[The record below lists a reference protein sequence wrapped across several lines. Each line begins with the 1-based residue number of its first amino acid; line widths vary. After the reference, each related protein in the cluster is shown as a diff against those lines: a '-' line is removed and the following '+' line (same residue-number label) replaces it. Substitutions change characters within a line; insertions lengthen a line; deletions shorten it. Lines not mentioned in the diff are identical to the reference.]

1 MVYFETKDHVIDTAT
16 NGLVLQWVANFINN
30 RRKINQVMQKFHKLT
45 SLSKILMIYITQFY
59 LLKG

>member
-1 MVYFETKDHVIDTAT
+1 MVYFETKDHVIDTTT

-59 LLKG
+59 LLKA

>member
-1 MVYFETKDHVIDTAT
+1 MDLFCS
-16 NGLVLQWVANFINN
+16 GLRTFINN

-59 LLKG
+59 LLKA

>member
-1 MVYFETKDHVIDTAT
+1 MVYFETKDHVIDTTT
-16 NGLVLQWVANFINN
+16 NRLVLQWVANFINN

-59 LLKG
+59 LLKA